1 MFHVNTMLPWSS
13 TDVKQIERKRHI
25 GNDVTVLFFVQKG
38 SKFDPR
44 VLTSEFNRIQ
54 KKISKKKFREK
65 KNYKLNFSEISR
77 K

>member
-1 MFHVNTMLPWSS
+1 MLPWSS

-54 KKISKKKFREK
+54 KKNFEK
-65 KNYKLNFSEISR
+65 KNFAKKKIIN
-77 K
+77 